1 MEGETM
7 NPLKLTYLILAVI
20 ATLSIAS
27 IGIAVAERSILIAV
41 FCFIGLAGSFTLA
54 RLLRAKIDY

>member
-1 MEGETM
+1 M